1 MNLRKYPQY
10 KLYKFTQMLNLNKKK
25 FQTPITGKRSVD
37 STIINR
43 AYYSAYSYA
52 YLWLVEKYGFKP
64 KQKWEF
70 EEKGEN
76 YISEHKQ
83 VRNYL
88 KKYNKKKV
96 SSNLYNLHKLRKK
109 ADYNLY
115 APLNE
120 EDVKESLDYMN
131 FIINELNF

>member
-1 MNLRKYPQY
+1 
-10 KLYKFTQMLNLNKKK
+10 MLNLNKKK
-25 FQTPITGKRSVD
+25 FQTPLTGKRSVD

-88 KKYNKKKV
+88 KKYNSQNSFRLLNVDSYQYVIFLMSGSYKKR
-96 SSNLYNLHKLRKK
+96 L
-109 ADYNLY
+109 
-115 APLNE
+115 
-120 EDVKESLDYMN
+120 
-131 FIINELNF
+131 